1 MEEKKE
7 KKNIDEK
14 LDKGSNSCV
23 MDLSI
28 EGGNGEE
35 EIENNNKNEID
46 NINSLNK
53 SFDDIINFKK
63 KLNLKDNFEN
73 NLDIDIEEITNL
85 DEQNK
90 DGRKNRSKTF
100 KIKKP
105 NNKFVPKPKPIIID
119 EYIKPLRLNS
129 NKSIIRE
136 NSQKDLIECKSCDDK
151 SDKEKNLINYFSND
165 DSEEEIKKNLEI
177 NKINKINS
185 QTKKLLFD
193 YKLNIKYYNELKNIL
208 NIEKIFF
215 KNIYNNNIYED
226 VLIGKNINI
235 QNKNKRKFWLK
246 HINNFK
252 KQLNSMKNNDI
263 INNEEHIRKRS
274 DTFSK
279 KNNHEGL
286 FLLGVLESAAKDK
299 KRRKTMHNNMHNNN
313 SSIKHIKKEED
324 EK

>member
-7 KKNIDEK
+7 KKNTYEK

-73 NLDIDIEEITNL
+73 ILDIDIEEITNL

-105 NNKFVPKPKPIIID
+105 TNKFVPKPKPIIID

-193 YKLNIKYYNELKNIL
+193 YKLNIKYYNEFENIL
-208 NIEKIFF
+208 NIEKIFL
-215 KNIYNNNIYED
+215 KNVYNNNIYED
-226 VLIGKNINI
+226 VLIVKNKNI
-235 QNKNKRKFWLK
+235 QNKNKRNFWHK
-246 HINNFK
+246 HINIFK
-252 KQLNSMKNNDI
+252 KKLNAIKNDEKS
-263 INNEEHIRKRS
+263 NNKEFTIKRS

-299 KRRKTMHNNMHNNN
+299 KRRKTMHNNNMT
-313 SSIKHIKKEED
+313 IKNLQKEED